1 VRRLLSARN
10 LLLLGIPAALIARLA
25 GGSPVAVFVL
35 SCAGIIPLAGL
46 MGEATEELAK
56 HLGQRIG
63 GLLNA
68 TFGNAT
74 ELIIAGFALANGYE
88 EVVKA
93 SLTGSIIGN
102 LLLVLGL
109 AMLCGGWSRVK
120 QEFSRENAGVNASM
134 MVLAIGSL
142 MIPAVFG
149 QAHGGMTEPAM
160 QSLTVVLA
168 LVLVATYLL
177 GLLFT
182 LRTHRVLFGEAVE
195 SDETPLWS
203 KPRAMGV
210 LGLSTA
216 GVAALSECLVGAM
229 EPATESL
236 GLSTMFVGVIVIP
249 IIGNAAEHSAAVAS
263 AMRNKMDISLSI
275 AMGSSTQ
282 VALFVAPAL
291 VFLGLLIGRPLDFVF
306 EVPELVAVGLS
317 VTIVNLLVQDGQ
329 THWFEGAG
337 LLAMYLLLGAGFYF
351 VPG

>member
-1 VRRLLSARN
+1 MRIRPLH
-10 LLLLGIPAALIARLA
+10 LLLVGLPAALALRLT
-25 GGSPVAVFVL
+25 GGPPVAIFVL
-35 SCAGIIPLAGL
+35 SCVGIVPLAGL

-74 ELIIAGFALANGYE
+74 ELIIAGFALANGYT

-109 AMLCGGWSRVK
+109 AMLCGGWNRVK
-120 QEFSRENAGVNASM
+120 QEFNRDNAGVNASM

-142 MIPAVFG
+142 IIPAIFG
-149 QAHGGMTEPAM
+149 QAHGGMAEAALE
-160 QSLTVVLA
+160 SLTVVLA
-168 LVLVATYLL
+168 IVLVATYVL
-177 GLLFT
+177 GLVFM
-182 LRTHRVLFGEAVE
+182 LRTHRVLFAEAE
-195 SDETPLWS
+195 PDEKPCWS
-203 KPRAMGV
+203 KARGIAV
-210 LGLSTA
+210 LALSTV
-216 GVAALSECLVGAM
+216 GVAALSETLVGAM
-229 EPATESL
+229 ESATESL
-236 GLSTMFVGVIVIP
+236 GLSTLFVGVIVIP
-249 IIGNAAEHSAAVAS
+249 VIGNAAEHAAAVTS
-263 AMRNKMDISLSI
+263 AIRNKMDISLSI

-282 VALFVAPAL
+282 VALFVAPVL
-291 VFLGLLIGRPLDFVF
+291 VFLGLAIGHPLVFVF

-317 VTIVNLLVQDGQ
+317 VTIVNLLVLDGQ